1 MQTSGAN
8 SEQKHYEIERF
19 LTLNERIYNTPGNS
33 PGAAAPSQRFF
44 TR

>member
-8 SEQKHYEIERF
+8 SEQKHYKIERF
-19 LTLNERIYNTPGNS
+19 LTLNERIYNS

-44 TR
+44 AR